1 MQHSRLQPLFL
12 IKVSLAAL
20 VLALLAGC
28 AVGPAYQRP
37 VATEGEAL
45 QLQQWA
51 GTASTA
57 PGDLLERGPWWLLFN
72 DAELTRLIEQVA
84 ASNLTV
90 AQAAAAVRQAEAQVS
105 EQRAGFFPLISLDG
119 RANRADSGSS
129 GGSSNASAFSSRSR
143 VNTSTQLNLAASWAP
158 DLWGRLSAGADGVQA
173 SAAASV
179 ADLAAARLAAQG
191 ALAANYWSVRAADA
205 QANLL
210 QTSIDGFSRSLV
222 IVQNR
227 YAAGIVAKTDVLQ
240 AQTQLANAQAEYDGL
255 LSQRA
260 RFSNA
265 AAVLIGKAPADFAIA
280 PNPAWQASV
289 PDIPASI
296 ASTLLQRRP
305 DIAAAE
311 SRLAAANAQI
321 GIAQSAYYPSIGLS
335 ASAGVGGSRLADL
348 FSLSSS
354 VWALGLS
361 AAQTLFDA
369 GATTAR
375 VQGTRA
381 GYDLAIAR
389 YRQTVLTA
397 FQEVE
402 NLLQDSRALQSQSLL
417 RQQSAEAASLVEQ
430 QITNRYRSGLVGF
443 SEVIAAQNSAL
454 AARRTQLQ
462 TTASQQ
468 ASAGALIQA
477 LGGGWQVG
485 VP

>member
-12 IKVSLAAL
+12 VKVSLAAL
-20 VLALLAGC
+20 ALALLAGC

-37 VATEGEAL
+37 GTTEGEAL
-45 QLQQWA
+45 QLQRWA
-51 GTASTA
+51 GSASNA

-72 DAELTRLIEQVA
+72 DAELTGLIAQID

-90 AQAAAAVRQAEAQVS
+90 AQAAAVVRQAQAQVA
-105 EQRAGFFPLISLDG
+105 EQRAGFFPLVNLDG
-119 RANRADSGSS
+119 RTSRADSGA
-129 GGSSNASAFSSRSR
+129 GSSNASASSSRSR

-158 DLWGRLSAGADGVQA
+158 DLWGRLAAGANAVQA
-173 SAAASV
+173 NAAASV

-210 QTSIDGFSRSLV
+210 QTSIDGFRRSLG

-227 YAAGIVAKTDVLQ
+227 YDAGIVAKTDVLQ
-240 AQTQLANAQAEYDGL
+240 AQSQLTNAQAEYAGL
-255 LSQRA
+255 LSQRSQ
-260 RFSNA
+260 FSNA
-265 AAVLIGKAPADFAIA
+265 AAVLVGKAPADFAIA
-280 PNPAWQASV
+280 PNPAWQATV
-289 PDIPASI
+289 PDIPVSI

-311 SRLAAANAQI
+311 RRLAAANAQI

-335 ASAGVGGSRLADL
+335 ASAGVGGNRLADL
-348 FSLSSS
+348 FSLSNS

-369 GATTAR
+369 GSTTAR
-375 VQGTRA
+375 VQGTEA
-381 GYDLAIAR
+381 GYDLAVAR

-417 RQQSAEAASLVEQ
+417 RQQLAEAASLVEQ

-443 SEVIAAQNSAL
+443 SEVIAAQNTAL
-454 AARRTQLQ
+454 AAKRTQLQ

-485 VP
+485 VS

>member
-20 VLALLAGC
+20 ALALLAGC

-37 VATEGEAL
+37 GTSEGEAL
-45 QLQQWA
+45 QLQRWA
-51 GTASTA
+51 GSASNA
-57 PGDLLERGPWWLLFN
+57 PGDLLERGPWWLLFG
-72 DAELTRLIEQVA
+72 DAELTRLIAQVA

-90 AQAAAAVRQAEAQVS
+90 AQAAAAVRQAQAQVD
-105 EQRAGFFPLISLDG
+105 EQRAGFFPLVNLDG
-119 RANRADSGSS
+119 RASRADSGAS
-129 GGSSNASAFSSRSR
+129 SSNASASSSRSH

-158 DLWGRLSAGADGVQA
+158 DLWGRLAAGANSVQA

-240 AQTQLANAQAEYDGL
+240 AQSQLVNAQAEYAGL

-265 AAVLIGKAPADFAIA
+265 AAVLVGKAPADFAIA

-289 PDIPASI
+289 PDIPVSI

-311 SRLAAANAQI
+311 RRLAAANAQI

-335 ASAGVGGSRLADL
+335 ASTGVGGSRLADL
-348 FSLSSS
+348 FSLSNS

-375 VQGTRA
+375 VQGSQA
-381 GYDLAIAR
+381 GYDLAVAR

-397 FQEVE
+397 FLEVE
-402 NLLQDSRALQSQSLL
+402 NLLEDSRALQSQSVL
-417 RQQSAEAASLVEQ
+417 RQQSATAASLVEQ

>member
-12 IKVSLAAL
+12 VKVSLAAL
-20 VLALLAGC
+20 ALALLAGC
-28 AVGPAYQRP
+28 AVGPAYKRP
-37 VATEGEAL
+37 GTTEGEAL
-45 QLQQWA
+45 QLQRWA
-51 GTASTA
+51 GSASNA
-57 PGDLLERGPWWLLFN
+57 PGDLLERGPWWLLFG
-72 DAELTRLIEQVA
+72 DAELTRLIAQVA

-90 AQAAAAVRQAEAQVS
+90 AQAAAAVRQAQAQVD
-105 EQRAGFFPLISLDG
+105 EQRAGFFPLVNLDG
-119 RANRADSGSS
+119 RASRADSGAS
-129 GGSSNASAFSSRSR
+129 SSNASASSSRSR

-158 DLWGRLSAGADGVQA
+158 DLWGRLAAGANAVQA
-173 SAAASV
+173 NAAASA
-179 ADLAAARLAAQG
+179 ADLAASRLAAQG

-210 QTSIDGFSRSLV
+210 QTSIDGFRRSLG

-227 YAAGIVAKTDVLQ
+227 YDAGIVAKTDVLQ
-240 AQTQLANAQAEYDGL
+240 AQSQLTNAQAEYAGL
-255 LSQRA
+255 LSQRSQ
-260 RFSNA
+260 FSNA
-265 AAVLIGKAPADFAIA
+265 AAVLVGKAPADFAIA
-280 PNPAWQASV
+280 PNPAWQATV
-289 PDIPASI
+289 PDIPVSI

-311 SRLAAANAQI
+311 RRLAAANAQI

-335 ASAGVGGSRLADL
+335 ASAGVGGNRLADL
-348 FSLSSS
+348 FSLSNS

-369 GATTAR
+369 GSTTAR
-375 VQGTRA
+375 VQGTEA
-381 GYDLAIAR
+381 GYDLAVAR

-443 SEVIAAQNSAL
+443 SEVIAAQNTAL
-454 AARRTQLQ
+454 AAKRTQLQ

-477 LGGGWQVG
+477 LGGGWQFG

>member
-12 IKVSLAAL
+12 VKVSLAAL
-20 VLALLAGC
+20 ALALLAGC

-37 VATEGEAL
+37 GTTEGEAL
-45 QLQQWA
+45 QLQRWA
-51 GTASTA
+51 GSASNA

-72 DAELTRLIEQVA
+72 DAELTGLIKQID

-90 AQAAAAVRQAEAQVS
+90 AQAAAVVRQAQAQVA
-105 EQRAGFFPLISLDG
+105 EQRAGFFPLVNLDG
-119 RANRADSGSS
+119 RTSRADSGA
-129 GGSSNASAFSSRSR
+129 GSSNASASSSRSR

-158 DLWGRLSAGADGVQA
+158 DLWGRLAAGANAVQA
-173 SAAASV
+173 NAAASV

-210 QTSIDGFSRSLV
+210 QTSIDGFRRSLG

-227 YAAGIVAKTDVLQ
+227 YDAGIVAKTDVLQ
-240 AQTQLANAQAEYDGL
+240 AQIQLTNAQAEYAGL
-255 LSQRA
+255 LSQRSQ
-260 RFSNA
+260 FSNA
-265 AAVLIGKAPADFAIA
+265 AAVLVGKAPADFAIA
-280 PNPAWQASV
+280 PNPAWQATV
-289 PDIPASI
+289 PDIPVSI

-311 SRLAAANAQI
+311 RRLAAANAQI

-335 ASAGVGGSRLADL
+335 ASAGVGGNRLADL
-348 FSLSSS
+348 FSLSNS

-369 GATTAR
+369 GSTTAR
-375 VQGTRA
+375 VQGTEA
-381 GYDLAIAR
+381 GYDLAVAR

-443 SEVIAAQNSAL
+443 SEVIAVQNSAL

-462 TTASQQ
+462 ATASQQ

-477 LGGGWQVG
+477 LGGGWQFG